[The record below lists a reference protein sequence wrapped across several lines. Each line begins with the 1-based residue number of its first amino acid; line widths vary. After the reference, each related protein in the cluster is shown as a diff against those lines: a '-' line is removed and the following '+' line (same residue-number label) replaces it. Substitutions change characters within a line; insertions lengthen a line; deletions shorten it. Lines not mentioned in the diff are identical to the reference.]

1 MQTEALIPA
10 EIFCTHYNVEFTFID
25 SLYHSGLVEIITID
39 ETRFLKPDDLA
50 KLEKLARL
58 HYDLHI
64 NVEGIDTII
73 HLLNR
78 MEDMQREVTM
88 LRGRL
93 GLYEGGE

>member
-10 EIFCTHYNVEFTFID
+10 EIFCTHYNVEFAFID
-25 SLYHSGLVEIITID
+25 SLYHSGLVEIVTID
-39 ETRFLKPDDLA
+39 ETHFLKPDDLA

-73 HLLNR
+73 HLLSR
-78 MEDMQREVTM
+78 MEDMQREVAI
-88 LRGRL
+88 LRSRL